1 MMDTGIDCR
10 AVVAAAP
17 DAMIASDASG
27 RITLWNPGAERIFG
41 WTAEEA
47 LGQTLDMITPERQRK
62 RHWEGYERSM
72 ATGQTKYGT
81 SLLRVPALSKDGRSL
96 SIAFTIAMLFTDDH
110 KVGQVVAI
118 IRDETQRWQDERA
131 LKARIAELEAQ
142 LASAQGDKT

>member
-1 MMDTGIDCR
+1 MDTGIDCR

-17 DAMIASDASG
+17 DAIIASDASG
-27 RITLWNPGAERIFG
+27 RVTLWNPGAERIFG

-81 SLLRVPALSKDGRSL
+81 SLLRVPALHKDGRTL
-96 SIAFTIAMLFTDDH
+96 SIAFTIAMIFTDDH

-131 LKARIAELEAQ
+131 LRTRIAELEAQ
-142 LASAQGDKT
+142 LAGAAGDKT